1 VLRSRP
7 SSAARLTAIAIA
19 ASSLVPARSQELPSP
34 LSGFFATST
43 GSGAAGGNLGGLEG
57 ADLKCATLAT
67 AADLPGSTWAAYL
80 STSTANARDR
90 IGGGPWYNVTGT
102 LIATDVGDLHANGI
116 PAADVLDENGA
127 AIPSSAHDV
136 LTGSG
141 QAGGLHSTGANCGD
155 FQASGASYY
164 GAVGHSDGG
173 GVGEDISISW
183 NAAHLSACS
192 QAGLQV
198 NGGEGRIYCF
208 RVDVPTNLIFAD
220 GFESGGRPLPHEPL
234 DGGRLPGG
242 IR

>member
-19 ASSLVPARSQELPSP
+19 ASPLVPARSQELPSP

-57 ADLKCATLAT
+57 ADLKCATLAA

-90 IGGGPWYNVTGT
+90 IGCGPWYNVTGT
-102 LIATDVGDLHANGI
+102 LIATDVDDLHANGI

-127 AIPSSAHDV
+127 AIPFSAHDI

-141 QAGGLHSTGANCGD
+141 QAGGLHPTGANCGD
-155 FQASGASYY
+155 FQVSEASSYV
-164 GAVGHSDGG
+164 AVGHSDGG
-173 GVGEDISISW
+173 GVGEGGIDGNSISISW

-192 QAGLQV
+192 QAGLQATS
-198 NGGEGRIYCF
+198 GEGRIYCF
-208 RVDVPTNLIFAD
+208 RVDVPNLIFAD
-220 GFESGGRPLPHEPL
+220 GFESGV
-234 DGGRLPGG
+234 D
-242 IR
+242 